1 MKLVLIVVVICLLF
15 SIQGIAEDM
24 LLEQGHLQAIKLDI
38 QEAVEVEVDGLLI
51 ESFYSKHNPYTTFLI
66 KDDSVFK
73 GKTDFKATIW
83 IFQDDL
89 NLIIT
94 MKVYTK
100 PALEQVQH
108 EPDER
113 VFAYVDPGVGFA
125 FDSYMTYKLRKQ
137 DWLIA
142 NLKNC
147 LGEVLRSS
155 GKSEREYEWEGK
167 TVCYENYSVTELRI
181 PFSLFGYPEGGVW
194 TDWNFIPSLRYY
206 DYKERRVILVQF
218 GGFWKDRD
226 ASPEENT
233 GKLRVFP
240 PRKELE
246 IVSEIYLLKEWEEEE
261 EASTRG
267 GVNFTLRSSSM
278 SLAVGID
285 SDNSNVEQEIAKSN
299 PTHAVVYT
307 GDARPE
313 LLERR
318 IRLWPYYDSLTIK
331 DYRGA
336 LNFSGKLYS
345 KGIGWTLDY
354 NLTSTLDEG
363 GDNTLTFMSQG
374 VTKYNAFTS
383 AYLWRREEDNQV
395 YILDYARDGHVK
407 LGPGINYVVG
417 AIGALSYDGSE
428 RGFANMFYGRAS
440 AYDLTLGITPH
451 QEKSPEFANSFGRH
465 DDIGIKLQRVF
476 LAKTSKVGWWRLD
489 RNTTNISFERRKNY
503 DGDMDRINSKI
514 DTRIETPDYF
524 LSLNHEIWRLGHKEV
539 TRDYSYSLSA
549 GKKDSKVDN
558 YAATLSRGR
567 YKSNDYTFIRLNGAL
582 SLSYLILGADLQFTR
597 YDELKNER
605 RHTLRA
611 TIPISDDLSLAAS
624 ITSLRNKK
632 FKDGKENVVVVV
644 SFSKKF
650 FIILGEVDPAKNN
663 GKNWIDKR
671 IVAKIVA
678 YL

>member
-1 MKLVLIVVVICLLF
+1 MRQVFLAVVICLLF

-24 LLEQGHLQAIKLDI
+24 LLEQGHLQAIKLDV
-38 QEAVEVEVDGLLI
+38 QEAAEVEVDGLLL
-51 ESFYSKHNPYTTFLI
+51 ESFYSEHSPYTTFLL
-66 KDDSVFK
+66 KDDGVFK
-73 GKTDFKATIW
+73 GKTDFQATIW

-89 NLIIT
+89 SLIIT
-94 MKVYTK
+94 IKVYTK

-108 EPDER
+108 EADEK
-113 VFAYVDPGVGFA
+113 VFAYVDPGIGFS
-125 FDSYMTYKLRKQ
+125 FDSYMTYELYKQ

-142 NLKNC
+142 NIKNC

-167 TVCYENYSVTELRI
+167 TVCYEDYSVTEIRI
-181 PFSLFGYPEGGVW
+181 PFSLFGYPEGGIW
-194 TDWNFIPSLRYY
+194 TDWNFVPGLRYY
-206 DYKERRVILVQF
+206 DYEAKRVVLVQF
-218 GGFWKDRD
+218 VGFWKDRD

-240 PRKELE
+240 PRKKAE
-246 IVSEIYLLKEWEEEE
+246 ISSEVYLLKEWEAEE

-267 GVNFTLRSSSM
+267 GVNLTFRSSST
-278 SLAVGID
+278 SLVVGID
-285 SDNSNVEQEIAKSN
+285 SDNSNVEQEVAESN

-318 IRLWPYYDSLTIK
+318 IWFWPYYDSLTIE

-345 KGIGWTLDY
+345 KSMGGTFDY

-374 VTKYNAFTS
+374 TTKYNAFTS
-383 AYLWRREEDNQV
+383 AYLWRREKDNQV
-395 YILDYARDGHVK
+395 FILDYIRDGHVK
-407 LGPGINYVVG
+407 LGPGINFVVG
-417 AIGALSYDGSE
+417 ALGALSYDGSE
-428 RGFANMFYGRAS
+428 RGFANMFYGRVS

-451 QEKSPEFANSFGRH
+451 QKKSPEFNNSFGRH
-465 DDIGIKLQRVF
+465 DDIGIKLQSVF
-476 LAKTSKVGWWRLD
+476 LEKTSKIGWWRLD

-503 DGDMDRINSKI
+503 DDDMDRINSKI
-514 DTRIETPDYF
+514 DTRVETPDYF
-524 LSLNHEIWRLGHKEV
+524 LSLNHEIWRLGHREV
-539 TRDYSYSLSA
+539 IRDYSYSLST

-582 SLSYLILGADLQFTR
+582 SSSHLILGADFQFTG

-605 RHTLRA
+605 RYTLRA
-611 TIPISDDLSLAAS
+611 TMPFSDDLSLSTS
-624 ITSLRNKK
+624 IASLRNEE
-632 FKDGKENVVVVV
+632 FKDGKENVVVVI
-644 SFSKKF
+644 SFGKKF
-650 FIILGEVDPAKNN
+650 FIILGEVDPVKNN

-671 IVAKIVA
+671 IVAKIIA
-678 YL
+678 SL